1 MYQGP
6 IRVSARPGHLIRPR
20 RLRAKISSTAM
31 TRSAIRPIVRISAD
45 ETTPV
50 DDALVVEQ
58 PVEFRL
64 SGVPVAVLMRTP
76 GDDESLARGF
86 ALSESIVLD
95 PTEFVGIERAG
106 TTTDDDRWDIVL
118 RPGVHVDPE
127 QFRRNTYTSS
137 SCGVCGKASIDA
149 VRIAARP
156 LPPGPVLYRRT
167 ISEMPQTMRKV
178 QSEFDVTGG
187 IHAAAAFTPDGE
199 LVAVLEDIG
208 RHNAVDKLIGRLARD
223 HWPLH
228 SFVMMVSGRVSF
240 EIVQKCGVVGVP
252 MVCAVSAASSLAA
265 ELGEE
270 LGMTVIGFV
279 RDGSFNV
286 YCGAGRVHD

>member
-1 MYQGP
+1 MS
-6 IRVSARPGHLIRPR
+6 R
-20 RLRAKISSTAM
+20 ST
-31 TRSAIRPIVRISAD
+31 IRPIVRIGAGESS
-45 ETTPV
+45 PV
-50 DDALVVEQ
+50 DDALVVEE

-76 GDDESLARGF
+76 GDDEALARGF
-86 ALSESIVLD
+86 ALSESIILE
-95 PTEFVGIERAG
+95 PGEFVGIGRVG
-106 TTTDDDRWDIVL
+106 TTADDDRWDIML
-118 RPGVHVDPE
+118 RAGVRVDPE

-156 LPPGPVLYRRT
+156 LPPGPVLAR
-167 ISEMPQTMRKV
+167 SVVSGMPQAMRRV
-178 QSEFDVTGG
+178 QSEFDLTGG
-187 IHAAAAFTPDGE
+187 IHAAAAFTPEGE

-208 RHNAVDKLIGRLARD
+208 RHNAVDKLIGRMARD

-228 SFVMMVSGRVSF
+228 DFVMMVSGRVSF
-240 EIVQKCGVVGVP
+240 EIVQKCAVVGIP
-252 MVCAVSAASSLAA
+252 MICGVSAASSLAA

-279 RDGSFNV
+279 RDGSFNI
-286 YCGAGRVHD
+286 YCGAARVGD